1 MCVSGGSPAVRLQS
15 NGEPERWNRIAGG
28 KMGLKD

>member
-1 MCVSGGSPAVRLQS
+1 MSVSRGSPAVRLQS

-28 KMGLKD
+28 DNPAEL